1 MLPLFFALLFI
12 GGDAPI
18 ATHAPPGCQGDSVV
32 KNVSFEDTSGL
43 SSAQIA
49 KLNKLLTGRC
59 FYSTD
64 GGTLSEAVYHQLRAF
79 GHPDVYVQDAIVRVL
94 DRSRQ
99 PSPVSVIIDF
109 VLVNPDGTKR
119 K

>member
-1 MLPLFFALLFI
+1 MLPLLFALLFV

-18 ATHAPPGCQGDSVV
+18 ATHAPPPCQGDSVV

-49 KLNKLLTGRC
+49 KLNKLLMDRC
-59 FYSTD
+59 FYRAD
-64 GGTLSEAVYHQLRAF
+64 GGTLSEAVDRQLQAF
-79 GHPDVYVQDAIVRVL
+79 GYRNINVQDAIVRVL

-99 PSPVSVIIDF
+99 PYPVSVTIDF